1 MHVDALTVSRCV
13 CACVCVPER
22 EGERERKKE
31 GDCIWNSVELAAGIQ
46 MRMRM
51 VRRKTKM
58 MMMKCVGGERRGGP
72 TKCKIFG
79 NRGLDE
85 RKVLKPVRVCV
96 ADRKRGR
103 EHREEEE
110 GESVPACV

>member
-22 EGERERKKE
+22 ARERRERKKE
-31 GDCIWNSVELAAGIQ
+31 GDCICNSVELAAGIQ

-103 EHREEEE
+103 EHREEE